1 MRKTRTTLITV
12 IAIGLLAG
20 SAIGVAA
27 QEEPVEVTGQVGIS
41 GSSSTWTTN
50 EPRLTGVDTWA
61 PTEGVPS
68 DRAPSYFLN
77 GRFLETDGGT
87 WRMLPLPTVI
97 LPDQEPPEGCVRHV
111 HCLGGLADWDLVLVG
126 EEGYEGLAFVARAT
140 WTANGFDVHG
150 YIIEGEVPV
159 APEPW
164 SAE

>member
-1 MRKTRTTLITV
+1 MRTTLITA

-20 SAIGVAA
+20 STVGVAA
-27 QEEPVEVTGQVGIS
+27 QEEPVEVTGQVGIAFS
-41 GSSSTWTTN
+41 VETWATN
-50 EPRLTGVDTWA
+50 EPRLTGVGTWA

-111 HCLGGLADWDLVLVG
+111 HCLGGMADWDLVLVG
-126 EEGYEGLAFVARAT
+126 EEGYEGLTFIARAT

-150 YIIEGEVPV
+150 FIIEGELPP

>member
-1 MRKTRTTLITV
+1 MRKARTYLITA

-20 SAIGVAA
+20 SAVSVAA
-27 QEEPVEVTGQVGIS
+27 QEEPVEVTGQVRLS
-41 GSSSTWTTN
+41 FSTETWATN
-50 EPRLTGVDTWA
+50 EPRLTGVGTWA
-61 PTEGVPS
+61 PTEGVPI

-97 LPDQEPPEGCVRHV
+97 LPDQEAPEGCVRTV
-111 HCLGGLADWDLVLVG
+111 HCLGGLTDWDLVLVG

-150 YIIEGEVPV
+150 YIVEAA
-159 APEPW
+159 AP
-164 SAE
+164 